1 MSQQLGLNYQ
11 MSPEVMYITPNIWR
25 LGIIFISVNV
35 TNWIAA
41 VISDYVGTL
50 IFQLYHNPYSIS
62 DERHLYHSCIS
73 AVSQLHQLTHN
84 MTKDCSLNYKFSTWK
99 LQAHNLNCVH
109 KLFFVCLFWNSEQC
123 MYATCSELVI
133 FMYWACNSMSNLL
146 SYFGLVH
153 ARIIASGKNLP
164 VPIS

>member
-1 MSQQLGLNYQ
+1 MHWLTLLMSTLKK
-11 MSPEVMYITPNIWR
+11 MSDSFTVSSFFSAFSWAIANRMVET
-25 LGIIFISVNV
+25 NV
-35 TNWIAA
+35 TNWIAAA

-109 KLFFVCLFWNSEQC
+109 KLFFVCLFCLEIQNNVC
-123 MYATCSELVI
+123 MQHV
-133 FMYWACNSMSNLL
+133 L
-146 SYFGLVH
+146 S
-153 ARIIASGKNLP
+153 S
-164 VPIS
+164 